1 MLLSKAFTQ
10 QIYLDQ
16 NIENSILEMISKNY
30 LVVGINS
37 KKSLRRKAAGSN
49 VRKISAILKLA
60 IIHAIHCISHLNK
73 KSCGEPEVG
82 RGVGS
87 LPEIR

>member
-1 MLLSKAFTQ
+1 M
-10 QIYLDQ
+10 
-16 NIENSILEMISKNY
+16 ENSILEMISKNY
-30 LVVGINS
+30 LDVGINS
-37 KKSLRRKAAGSN
+37 KKLFRGEAVGSN

-60 IIHAIHCISHLNK
+60 IIHAIHCISHLSK
-73 KSCGEPEVG
+73 KSYGKPEVG